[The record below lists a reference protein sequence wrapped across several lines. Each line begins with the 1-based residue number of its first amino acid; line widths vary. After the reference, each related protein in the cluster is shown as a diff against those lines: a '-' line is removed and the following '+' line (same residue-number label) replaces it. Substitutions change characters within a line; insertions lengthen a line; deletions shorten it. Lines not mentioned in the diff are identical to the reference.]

1 MHDFKEVIFMKSLF
15 SMFRKSGEEFQ
26 NIRSLTVTAIFIAI
40 SMVIEK
46 FTINLPFAKVNFA
59 FLAIAVIGML
69 TGPVMGFVAG
79 MICDIVGFLVNP
91 TGAFMPV
98 FTLIAGLQ
106 GLIYGIL
113 LYRKQEHFCIGKLS
127 ESISLSIRAVIA
139 RILDVIF
146 INLLLN
152 TYFTVKLGFIPDKT
166 FTMVLQG
173 KLVKNLLEFVVDI
186 PLLVLLLPAV
196 ILIYRRTITQRS
208 A

>member
-1 MHDFKEVIFMKSLF
+1 MKSFF
-15 SMFRKSGEEFQ
+15 SMFQKSSEEFQ
-26 NIRSLTVTAIFIAI
+26 NVRSLTITAIFIAI

-46 FTINLPFAKVNFA
+46 FTINLPFTKVNFA

-91 TGAFMPV
+91 TGAFMPI

-113 LYRKQEHFCIGKLS
+113 LYRKQEHFCIGKIP
-127 ESISLSIRAVIA
+127 ENVSLSIRAIIA
-139 RILDVIF
+139 RILDVVI
-146 INLLLN
+146 INLFLN
-152 TYFTVKLGFIPDKT
+152 TYFTVKLGFIPNKT
-166 FTMVLQG
+166 FTMVLEG

-186 PLLVLLLPAV
+186 PLLIFLLPAV
-196 ILIYRRTITQRS
+196 IIIYKRTITNRRS